1 MTDITCTYA
10 GDRDQALIAYLYDD
24 IDPAERASFAAHL
37 PGCERCRRDLA
48 ALGGVRQQLSKWA
61 PPEPAFV
68 SRQLTVDSPQPIA
81 RAVHQPSVSHQPFW
95 RTLPAWAQVAA
106 ALLFLGVAAG
116 IANLDVR
123 YDASGLSVRT
133 GWSRP
138 SAVAQS
144 AAPQA
149 ARSTAATIAPVNY
162 VSTEQLAALDQ
173 ALRAEIR
180 ASQTPR
186 ATVNDADVL
195 RRVRALLDESEKRQQ
210 RELALRV
217 AQVIQDVSAQRK
229 ADLSKIDRNLG
240 LIQNT
245 TGVEIL
251 KQREMVNYLMRVS
264 QRQ

>member
-10 GDRDQALIAYLYDD
+10 GDRDQTLIAYLYDE

-61 PPEPAFV
+61 PPEPQFV
-68 SRQLTVDSPQPIA
+68 GRQLPVGGRQPESSGI
-81 RAVHQPSVSHQPFW
+81 SD
-95 RTLPAWAQVAA
+95 PAWWQSMPVWARVAA
-106 ALLFLGVAAG
+106 ALLFFGVAAG
-116 IANLDVR
+116 IANLEIR
-123 YDASGLSVRT
+123 YDASGFTVRT
-133 GWSRP
+133 GWSKP

-144 AAPQA
+144 AAPRSSPA
-149 ARSTAATIAPVNY
+149 AAATVAPVNY
-162 VSTEQLAALDQ
+162 VSTEQLAALEQ

-180 ASQTPR
+180 TAQAPR
-186 ATVNDADVL
+186 ATANDADVL

-264 QRQ
+264 QR

>member
-1 MTDITCTYA
+1 MNDIACMYA
-10 GDRDQALIAYLYDD
+10 GDREQTLIAYLYDD
-24 IDPAERASFAAHL
+24 IDAAERAAFDAHL
-37 PGCERCRRDLA
+37 PACERCRRDLA
-48 ALGGVRQQLSKWA
+48 ALGGVRRQLAKWA
-61 PPEPAFV
+61 PPEPQFTVHSSQPTASGSQPPAPIPRV
-68 SRQLTVDSPQPIA
+68 SWWRQI
-81 RAVHQPSVSHQPFW
+81 
-95 RTLPAWAQVAA
+95 PAWAQVAA

-138 SAVAQS
+138 
-144 AAPQA
+144 APIARQA
-149 ARSTAATIAPVNY
+149 TAANAVN
-162 VSTEQLAALDQ
+162 VSNAANRDDLAALERQ
-173 ALRAEIR
+173 LRGEIR
-180 ASQTPR
+180 AAAPAQPAR
-186 ATVNDADVL
+186 AAASADAELL
-195 RRVRALLDESEKRQQ
+195 RRVRALIDESEKRQQ

-217 AQVIQDVSAQRK
+217 GQVLRDVTAQRQV
-229 ADLSKIDRNLG
+229 DLSKIDRNLG